1 MGYRQAKQQVLDD
14 CIGKTTMKIV
24 KAEDKSTAA
33 CGTCKKFVDVTY
45 RLRDV
50 PLSDGSDIVRDV
62 LVGVCDICD
71 DVCVMPH
78 QSVPIVTKTLE
89 RQRKAIDSRVPAH
102 MLDILN
108 LASAEVGGGADFVP
122 NMLKYDLHAMAM
134 NQMSSGRLA
143 AYLASDLASGK
154 SQKRISLKG
163 RRVSD
168 DIEKVKELTEITS
181 TSDIV
186 KGVIL
191 KINDDILQKKSKRP
205 IKALEGIAAACQ

>member
-1 MGYRQAKQQVLDD
+1 MNEKL
-14 CIGKTTMKIV
+14 KMKIV

-33 CGTCKKFVDVTY
+33 CQTCKKVSDVTY

-50 PLSDGSDIVRDV
+50 PLSDGSDIVKDV

-71 DVCVMPH
+71 NVCVLPH
-78 QSVPIVTKTLE
+78 QSVPKVTKTME
-89 RQRKAIDSRVPAH
+89 RQRKPIDSRVPAH

-108 LASAEVGGGADFVP
+108 LASAEVGGGSDFVP
-122 NMLKYDLHAMAM
+122 HLIKYYLHALAVKE
-134 NQMSSGRLA
+134 MSSGRLA
-143 AYLASDLASGK
+143 RYLTSDLASGK

-163 RRVSD
+163 RRVSE
-168 DIEKVKELTEITS
+168 DIEKVKKLTNLS
-181 TSDIV
+181 NTSDIV
-186 KGVIL
+186 KSVIL

>member
-1 MGYRQAKQQVLDD
+1 
-14 CIGKTTMKIV
+14 
-24 KAEDKSTAA
+24 
-33 CGTCKKFVDVTY
+33 
-45 RLRDV
+45 
-50 PLSDGSDIVRDV
+50 
-62 LVGVCDICD
+62 
-71 DVCVMPH
+71 
-78 QSVPIVTKTLE
+78 
-89 RQRKAIDSRVPAH
+89 
-102 MLDILN
+102 
-108 LASAEVGGGADFVP
+108 
-122 NMLKYDLHAMAM
+122 
-134 NQMSSGRLA
+134 MSSGRLA

>member
-1 MGYRQAKQQVLDD
+1 
-14 CIGKTTMKIV
+14 MKIV

-33 CGTCKKFVDVTY
+33 CQTCKKVSEMTY

-50 PLSDGSDIVRDV
+50 PLSDGSDVVKDV

-71 DVCVMPH
+71 EVCVMPH
-78 QSVPIVTKTLE
+78 QSVPKVSKTIE
-89 RQRKAIDSRVPAH
+89 QRRKPVDSRVPAH

-108 LASAEVGGGADFVP
+108 LASAEVGGGSEFVP
-122 NMLKYDLHAMAM
+122 NLLKYYLHALAV
-134 NQMSSGRLA
+134 SEISPGRLA
-143 AYLASDLASGK
+143 RYLTSDLASGK

-163 RRVSD
+163 RHVLE
-168 DIEKVKELTEITS
+168 DIEKVKELTNLDS

-186 KGVIL
+186 KSVIL